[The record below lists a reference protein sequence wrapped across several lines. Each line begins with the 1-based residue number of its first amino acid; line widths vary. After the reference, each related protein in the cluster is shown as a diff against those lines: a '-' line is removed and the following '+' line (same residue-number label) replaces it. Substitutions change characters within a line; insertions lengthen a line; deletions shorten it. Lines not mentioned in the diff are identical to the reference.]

1 MGEEASCDHRVAD
14 LESALARVRDA
25 SAYGDRG
32 MAYHGGADYMD
43 DYWDQKDATLS
54 GRPGFR
60 PDLAPSGVINALTNY
75 VPRMR
80 DLLHAEPRRSS

>member
-1 MGEEASCDHRVAD
+1 MN
-14 LESALARVRDA
+14 
-25 SAYGDRG
+25 YT
-32 MAYHGGADYMD
+32 GGADYMD
-43 DYWDQKDATLS
+43 DYWDYRDATLA

-80 DLLHAEPRRSS
+80 DLLHSTLRINRTLTVAVETTAMSCPAAGKLSRSNEP